1 MIGVKRALITG
12 ITGQDGS
19 YLAEL
24 LLGKGYEVHGLIRR
38 ASSFNTGRI
47 DHLYQDAREPGARLL
62 LHHGDITDG
71 VRLLTL
77 LASIEPDEVY
87 NLAGQSHVRESFD
100 QPRFTADIVAM
111 GTLHLLEAI
120 RHSSVQCRF
129 YQAGSSD
136 MFGDTAPP
144 HDERSLF
151 APRSPEAAAKAYAHW
166 TTRNYR
172 EGYGL
177 YAVNGILFNH
187 ESPRRGETFVTRKIT
202 QAVARIRA
210 GRQDHLYLGDLTP
223 VRDWGYAPEYVEG
236 MWRMLQQDEP
246 GDYLL
251 ATGVGHSVQE
261 FVEAAFEHAGL
272 EWRRHVRFD
281 ERYLRPTEI
290 EALLGNATTASERLG
305 WRATI
310 GMEELARIMVDA
322 DVVALEREGR
332 HWIDQ
337 VRLDGWP
344 ALPGD

>member
-1 MIGVKRALITG
+1 MRKALITG

-19 YLAEL
+19 YLAQL

-47 DHLYQDAREPGARLL
+47 DHLYQDARDPDARLF
-62 LHHGDITDG
+62 LHHGDMTDG

-77 LASIEPDEVY
+77 LGSIAPDEVY

-100 QPRFTADIVAM
+100 QPRFTAEIVAM

-120 RHSSVQCRF
+120 RHSTVDCRF

-136 MFGDTAPP
+136 MFGDSTPP
-144 HDERSLF
+144 HTERSLF
-151 APRSPEAAAKAYAHW
+151 APRSPEATAKAYAHW

-177 YAVNGILFNH
+177 YAVNGIAFNH

-202 QAVARIRA
+202 QAVARIQA

-246 GDYLL
+246 DDYLL
-251 ATGVGHSVQE
+251 ATGTGHSVE
-261 FVEAAFEHAGL
+261 DFVEAAFEHAGL
-272 EWRRHVRFD
+272 EWRRHVRYD

-290 EALLGNATTASERLG
+290 DELLGDPSKAADRLD
-305 WRATI
+305 WRATV
-310 GMEELARIMVDA
+310 GREELAQIMVDA
-322 DVVALEREGR
+322 DVEALGHEGR
-332 HWIDQ
+332 HWVDD
-337 VRLDGWP
+337 VRLPTWP
-344 ALPGD
+344 APAAD